1 MFCPWAVRETFV
13 RALSAM
19 VYESL
24 NAINI
29 RKFFAF
35 GSLLFDLVCGF
46 HAFCHIQK
54 LSIKKRQK
62 TGVLDL
68 LFQ

>member
-1 MFCPWAVRETFV
+1 MFCPWAVREVFARDV
-13 RALSAM
+13 VQRPQRNLI
-19 VYESL
+19 SL
-24 NAINI
+24 TYAS
-29 RKFFAF
+29 FAVF
-35 GSLLFDLVCGF
+35 GSLLSDLVCGF